1 MQPETLFILLLTILI
16 VDFAF
21 DRTLAWLNIK
31 HSTDAI
37 PEPLRDMYDADKYA
51 KQQRYMRAKSKLS
64 WCMAFFNFTVT
75 IIMLLC
81 DGYAWLDRLV
91 RTWTSNELLVSLI
104 FFGIIF
110 LFSEIIS
117 IPVSIYRTFV
127 IETRFGFNK
136 RTPKIFVTD
145 RLKSLALSIILD
157 GSLLTVTI
165 LMYQQIP
172 DYFWLVAWAVVTTY
186 NLFMGQ
192 FYSKLIVPL
201 FNKQTPLEAG
211 ELRTAIEQFAQ
222 QCNFRINNIYVIDSS
237 KRSTKANAYFTGWG
251 KRKRIVL
258 YDTLINKLTTKEIV
272 AVLAHEIGHDKHHH
286 TLRDLA
292 ISQPMNLLLFI
303 LIGLFL
309 NNNLLA
315 QALGCPTASFHINM
329 LAFSFLYTPISNVFD
344 WIENIISRRH
354 EYQADAF
361 VKVNGYAEEQISA
374 LKKITAHA
382 LRNLTPHPLCVYL
395 YYSHPT
401 LLQRIT
407 ALRDNPNT
415 N

>member
-1 MQPETLFILLLTILI
+1 MQPESLFILLLTILI

-51 KQQRYMRAKSKLS
+51 KQQRYMRAKAKIS

-157 GSLLTVTI
+157 GSLLTITI
-165 LMYQQIP
+165 LIYQQIP

-222 QCNFRINNIYVIDSS
+222 QCNFRINNIYVIDNS

-292 ISQPMNLLLFI
+292 ISLPMNLLLFI
-303 LIGLFL
+303 LLGLFL

-315 QALGCPTASFHINM
+315 QALGCDTASFHINM

-361 VKVNGYAEEQISA
+361 VKANGYAEEQISA

-395 YYSHPT
+395 YFSHPT

>member
-1 MQPETLFILLLTILI
+1 MQPESLFILLLTILI

-51 KQQRYMRAKSKLS
+51 KQQRYMRAKAKIS

-157 GSLLTVTI
+157 GSLLTITI
-165 LMYQQIP
+165 LIYQQIP
-172 DYFWLVAWAVVTTY
+172 DYFWLVAWAVITTY

-303 LIGLFL
+303 LLGLFL

-315 QALGCPTASFHINM
+315 QALGCDTASFHTNM

-361 VKVNGYAEEQISA
+361 VKANGYAEEQISA

-395 YYSHPT
+395 YSSHPT

>member
-1 MQPETLFILLLTILI
+1 MQPESLFILLLTILI

-51 KQQRYMRAKSKLS
+51 KQQRYMRAKAKIS

-145 RLKSLALSIILD
+145 RLKSLALSIMLD
-157 GSLLTVTI
+157 GSLLTITI
-165 LMYQQIP
+165 LIYQQIP

-186 NLFMGQ
+186 DLFMGQ

-303 LIGLFL
+303 LLGLFL

-315 QALGCPTASFHINM
+315 QALGCDTASFHINM

-361 VKVNGYAEEQISA
+361 VKANGYAEEQISA

-395 YYSHPT
+395 YSSHPT

>member
-1 MQPETLFILLLTILI
+1 MQPESLFILLLTILI

-51 KQQRYMRAKSKLS
+51 KQQRYMRAKAKIS

-104 FFGIIF
+104 FFCIIF

-157 GSLLTVTI
+157 GSLLTITI
-165 LMYQQIP
+165 LIYQQIP

-186 NLFMGQ
+186 DLFMGQ

-303 LIGLFL
+303 LLGLFL

-315 QALGCPTASFHINM
+315 QALGCDTASFHINM

-344 WIENIISRRH
+344 WIENIISRHH

-361 VKVNGYAEEQISA
+361 VKANGYAEEQISA

-395 YYSHPT
+395 YSSHPT

>member
-1 MQPETLFILLLTILI
+1 MQPESLFILLLTILI

-51 KQQRYMRAKSKLS
+51 KQQRYMRAKAKIS

-157 GSLLTVTI
+157 GSLLTITI
-165 LMYQQIP
+165 LIYQQIP

-186 NLFMGQ
+186 DLFMGQ

-315 QALGCPTASFHINM
+315 QALGCTTASFHINM

-361 VKVNGYAEEQISA
+361 VKANGYAEEQISA

-395 YYSHPT
+395 YSSHPT

>member
-1 MQPETLFILLLTILI
+1 MQPESLFILLLTILI

-51 KQQRYMRAKSKLS
+51 KQQRYMRAKAKIS

-157 GSLLTVTI
+157 GSLLTITI
-165 LMYQQIP
+165 LIYQQIP

-186 NLFMGQ
+186 DLFMGQ

-222 QCNFRINNIYVIDSS
+222 QCNFQINNIYVIDSS

-303 LIGLFL
+303 LLGLFL

-315 QALGCPTASFHINM
+315 QALGCTTASFHINM

-361 VKVNGYAEEQISA
+361 VKANGYAEEQISA

>member
-1 MQPETLFILLLTILI
+1 MQPAVIFILLPTIFI

-21 DRTLAWLNIK
+21 DRTLSWLNIK

-37 PEPLRDMYDADKYA
+37 PEPLRDMYDAEKYE
-51 KQQRYMRAKSKLS
+51 KQQRYIRAQTKFG
-64 WCMAFFNFTVT
+64 WCVAFFNFTIT
-75 IIMLLC
+75 LIMLLC
-81 DGYAWLDRLV
+81 DGYAWLDGIV

-104 FFGIIF
+104 FIGILF
-110 LFSEIIS
+110 LFSEITS
-117 IPVSIYRTFV
+117 IPISIYRTFV

-136 RTPKIFVTD
+136 KTPKLFVTD
-145 RLKSLALSIILD
+145 RLKGLALSIILD
-157 GSLLTVTI
+157 GSLLTITLLI
-165 LMYQQIP
+165 YQQIP

-211 ELRTAIEQFAQ
+211 ELRSAIEQFAQ
-222 QCNFRINNIYVIDSS
+222 QCNFQINNIYVIDSS

-286 TLRDLA
+286 TLRSLA
-292 ISQPMNLLLFI
+292 ISLPMNLLMFI
-303 LIGLFL
+303 LLGLFL
-309 NNNLLA
+309 NSDPLA
-315 QALGCPTASFHINM
+315 QALGCSQASFHINM
-329 LAFSFLYTPISNVFD
+329 LAFSFLYTPISNVLD
-344 WIENIISRRH
+344 WISNIISRRH
-354 EYQADAF
+354 EYQADDF

-382 LRNLTPHPLCVYL
+382 LRNLTPHPLYVFL

-407 ALRDNPNT
+407 ALRNNPTT

>member
-1 MQPETLFILLLTILI
+1 MQPESLFILLLTILI

-51 KQQRYMRAKSKLS
+51 KQQRYMRAKAKIS

-157 GSLLTVTI
+157 GSLLTITI
-165 LMYQQIP
+165 LIYQQIP

-186 NLFMGQ
+186 DLFMGQ

-303 LIGLFL
+303 LLGLFL
-309 NNNLLA
+309 NNDLLA
-315 QALGCPTASFHINM
+315 QALGCTTASFHINM

-361 VKVNGYAEEQISA
+361 VKANGYAEEQISA

-395 YYSHPT
+395 YSSHPT

>member
-1 MQPETLFILLLTILI
+1 MQPESLFILLLTILI

-51 KQQRYMRAKSKLS
+51 KQQRYMRAKAKIS

-157 GSLLTVTI
+157 GSLLTITI
-165 LMYQQIP
+165 LIYQQIP

-186 NLFMGQ
+186 DLFMGQ

-303 LIGLFL
+303 LLGLFL

-315 QALGCPTASFHINM
+315 QALGCDTASFHINM

-344 WIENIISRRH
+344 WIENIISRHH

-361 VKVNGYAEEQISA
+361 VKANGYAEEQISA